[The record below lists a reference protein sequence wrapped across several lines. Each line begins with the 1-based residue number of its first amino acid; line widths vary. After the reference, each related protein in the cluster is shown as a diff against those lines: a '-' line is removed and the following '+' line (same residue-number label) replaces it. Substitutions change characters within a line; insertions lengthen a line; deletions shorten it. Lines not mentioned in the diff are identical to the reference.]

1 MEQYKEVGK
10 INVGGNP
17 TDLATYGNKIYVT
30 NNQQNVSIISTISNA
45 VIGSINT
52 GPGTSSIDIDN
63 ITGHAYIVN
72 VFNNKLYIVDL
83 NNDSIAFVIDLIPG
97 IIKVAVDSYYHK
109 AYIINRVN
117 KSLTVV
123 QYKTKTGNSSK
134 WYIDNIITYDRSPID
149 ITIDNSNHSV
159 IIVYDP
165 INQVIDPN
173 SSIASNEIVSLDIDE
188 LYSENYTDTKIN
200 NTNNLGVYYSNNQ
213 IFLSKIFQRNK
224 YEFYTYKRGIDVINS
239 SNNNIIAQYSDIGN
253 ISNIQQIKTHPD
265 TNKLFALGNLENK
278 LVVLDTTTGGS
289 NPTIIADLT
298 LGAQPV
304 AMVFA
309 RGFLPTPTPTNTTTP
324 TTTVSAT
331 PTKTNTPTPTKTPT
345 PTPIL
350 CTSVTIDSKTDYRG
364 ASAYDTNIY
373 VQSGDTI
380 GIIAEG
386 QINANG
392 GGGLQ
397 GPDGIP
403 GLYNNILNSTG
414 STTLVLGASL
424 VGKIGIDGDIFVIGS
439 RYYGTAKES
448 GRLYLGIVDGVGYYG
463 DNSGSFTAKI
473 AVNNNCPT
481 KTPTQTPTQT
491 RTPTTTRTPTP
502 TQTRRSCIITNG
514 SFANDANGWTTS
526 NVDYWQFGT
535 LPSHYAID
543 LNSCSAGYI
552 SQTIQTVP
560 GTVYTL
566 KFNYSGNNY
575 VRSDNTVFN
584 KTFKLSINNS
594 NFIDKNYSFDIQPFM
609 QYYTS
614 LIGPSY
620 EKMGWQYE
628 SLTFTASSTTSII
641 KFESTCASCGCFGPV
656 IDNVCIES
664 DVCPCKDVIPATPTP
679 TNTATPTITPT
690 NTVTSTKTPT
700 PTLTNTPT
708 KTATPTTT
716 PTKSTTPTTTPTITP
731 TKTTTPTITPTKT
744 DPTISRAY
752 ISNYGSNSVS
762 VVHTITQKLLN
773 NILNINKPIKLFTN
787 SNKSV
792 VYVLSE
798 NSNILTTI
806 NTSDYSRSTI
816 NLNSSNILDFV
827 LSYNDNIVF
836 ILTKTSIIVW
846 NNLNQSAV
854 TTISIGSNNTKLL
867 YGYDNSIER
876 LYLFDNNTIYVIS
889 LPANI
894 AQYPSMN
901 WTNNTQIIS
910 LASNYSSAVLNTE
923 DDTLYVG
930 LNNNSLTI
938 YNTLNNPPTLITSI
952 NNNTDITDIAINRQN
967 GDAYI
972 LSSQLGNINII
983 DTGTNLIKDSI
994 ILPSNLTSK
1003 IAITDNG
1010 SYFYVL
1016 DSDNSSVYSY
1026 SVLTKTL
1033 LNTIVVGDTPNQIL
1047 LLNSINVTPTP
1058 TATAT
1063 RTQTPTPTRTLTPTP
1078 TITPTITRTPTL
1090 TPTQSSIPPYIITQP
1105 SNITTI
1111 QKPVG
1116 DGGALFEVVGG
1127 PIYAIYQWQISKNN
1141 GVTWTNIPN
1150 TNTPHLTLTNL
1161 TIQDNNTKYRVLL
1174 SNAFGIATS
1183 SAATLFVDG
1192 PSIVFT
1198 QQLINQNINSN
1209 NTVIFSV
1216 GVGQFHTI

>member
-1 MEQYKEVGK
+1 MEQYREVGK

-30 NNQQNVSIISTISNA
+30 NNQQNVSIISTISNT
-45 VIGSINT
+45 VVGSINT

-63 ITGHAYIVN
+63 ITGHAYIIN

-83 NNDSIAFVIDLIPG
+83 NNDSIAFVIDLSVG
-97 IIKVAVDSYYHK
+97 ITKVAVDSYYHK
-109 AYIINRVN
+109 AYVINRVN
-117 KSLTVV
+117 KSLTVI
-123 QYKTKTGNSSK
+123 QHKTKTDNSSK
-134 WYIDNIITYDRSPID
+134 WYIDNIITYDREPID
-149 ITIDNSNHSV
+149 ITIDHSSHSA
-159 IIVYDP
+159 IIVYNP
-165 INQVIDPN
+165 INQVRDPD
-173 SSIASNEIVSLDIDE
+173 SSIMSNEIISLNINE
-188 LYSENYTDTKIN
+188 LYSENYNNTTIN
-200 NTNNLGVYYSNNQ
+200 NTNNMGAYYYNNQ
-213 IFLSKIFQRNK
+213 IFLTKVFQRNK
-224 YEFYTYKRGIDVINS
+224 YELYTYRKGIDIINS
-239 SNNNIIAQYSDIGN
+239 SNNTLMAQYSNIGT
-253 ISNIQQIKTHPD
+253 ISNVQQIKPYPD

-278 LVVLDTTTGGS
+278 LVVLDTTTSSNDPTTISEITVGS
-289 NPTIIADLT
+289 
-298 LGAQPV
+298 QPV
-304 AMVFA
+304 AMAF
-309 RGFLPTPTPTNTTTP
+309 GLGLLPTPTPTNTNTP
-324 TTTVSAT
+324 TTTSSVT
-331 PTKTNTPTPTKTPT
+331 PTKTKTPTPTKTPT
-345 PTPIL
+345 STPIL

-386 QINANG
+386 QINAGG

-403 GLYNNILNSTG
+403 DLYNNILNSSG

-439 RYYGTAKES
+439 KYYGTANRS
-448 GRLYLGIVDGVGYYG
+448 GKLYLGVVDGVGYYG

-514 SFANDANGWTTS
+514 SFANNANGWTTS

-566 KFNYSGNNY
+566 RFNYSGNNY
-575 VRSDNTVFN
+575 TRSDNTVFN

-594 NFIDKNYSFDIQPFM
+594 NFVEKNYSFNVQPFM
-609 QYYTS
+609 QHYTS

-641 KFESTCASCGCFGPV
+641 KFESTCSSCGCFGPV
-656 IDNVCIES
+656 IDNICIES

-700 PTLTNTPT
+700 PTRTNTPT

-762 VVHTITQKLLN
+762 IIHTITQRLLN
-773 NILNINKPIKLFTN
+773 NILNINKPIKLLTN

-806 NTSDYSRSTI
+806 NTSNYSRSTI
-816 NLNSSNILDFV
+816 TLNSSNILDFT
-827 LSYNDNIVF
+827 LNYNDSILF
-836 ILTKTSIIVW
+836 LLTKTSIIVW
-846 NNLNQSAV
+846 NNINQSIV

-867 YGYDNSIER
+867 YGYDNSTEK
-876 LYLFDNNTIYVIS
+876 LYLFDNNIVYIILLPIS
-889 LPANI
+889 I
-894 AQYPSMN
+894 TQYASTN
-901 WTNNTQIIS
+901 WTNNTQTIS
-910 LASNYSSAVLNTE
+910 LTSNYSNAVLNTE
-923 DDTLYVG
+923 DDTLYIG
-930 LNNNSLTI
+930 LSNNYLAV
-938 YNTLNNPPTLITSI
+938 YNTSINPPTLISSI

-967 GDAYI
+967 GDAYV
-972 LSSQLGNINII
+972 LSSQSGNINII

-1033 LNTIVVGDTPNQIL
+1033 LNTIIVGDTPNQIL

-1063 RTQTPTPTRTLTPTP
+1063 RTQTPTPTRTLTPTV
-1078 TITPTITRTPTL
+1078 TQTPTVTRTPTI

-1105 SNITTI
+1105 SNVTTI

-1161 TIQDNNTKYRVLL
+1161 TIQDNNNRYRVLL
-1174 SNAFGIATS
+1174 SNAFGVATS
-1183 SAATLFVDG
+1183 SSATLFVSG
-1192 PSIVFT
+1192 PRIAFT
-1198 QQLINQNINSN
+1198 QQPINQNISSN
-1209 NTVIFSV
+1209 NTVTFSV
-1216 GVGQFHTI
+1216 EVGEFQII